1 MNAFSLCSGH
11 STLWLSVLYLCG
23 GYLKKYFGQRIEDG
37 LIRKKAIVCYVM
49 MIFATWLSA
58 LVISITTT
66 IVLGK
71 SAWTTILIADNSPTI
86 VLASISLLLLF
97 SSIKVT
103 KTKKKILRIVSPCSF
118 GVYLVH
124 VHPLIWKNIL
134 KNCMINNLHLPMLLF
149 VAKVMCHVI
158 TIYIICFII
167 EKIREI
173 FFSRCKVYLVSNIIS
188 QFVMNQATNIFNI
201 TLNSRQ

>member
-1 MNAFSLCSGH
+1 
-11 STLWLSVLYLCG
+11 
-23 GYLKKYFGQRIEDG
+23 
-37 LIRKKAIVCYVM
+37 
-49 MIFATWLSA
+49 
-58 LVISITTT
+58 
-66 IVLGK
+66 
-71 SAWTTILIADNSPTI
+71 
-86 VLASISLLLLF
+86 
-97 SSIKVT
+97 
-103 KTKKKILRIVSPCSF
+103 
-118 GVYLVH
+118 
-124 VHPLIWKNIL
+124 
-134 KNCMINNLHLPMLLF
+134 MLLF